1 MAKTTVFSWKITDT
15 KYGYLWTEE
24 TDGPCITDRIID
36 SARLEQIVGE
46 IANWDETTYATNFN
60 ILSNLIHTN
69 FGTYIKGSYTDY
81 YNGSGIDRYIML
93 TGKDGANSNGQGNSE
108 INEEVL
114 NKIKTFITSQVTTA
128 KESIK
133 TEINDLKAETNQK
146 IEVLNT
152 SVNEKIDSTKTE
164 LAESTTT
171 IIDGR
176 MEEISNSVR
185 DNVLEKLETDVPVSS
200 LQELVNGTKMH
211 ELESFVNEKTQASAN
226 MVENIRGDVNSQN
239 ERLNSLS
246 SNMEEELRATNS
258 RLDNIS
264 DEVATINNKVE
275 RVAANQSIKIET
287 ASEIV
292 SEQETNNLSKG
303 MVYGEEYDND
313 SVLETETIDNGDGT
327 FDIVSSIG
335 GDSYNIRIL
344 SYGNKLK
351 VGDNTVGLVLA
362 SNGMKYTDKSG
373 SSISIINGNIKLSNA
388 DGSGKLEIKKDGVY
402 INGKKQ

>member
-1 MAKTTVFSWKITDT
+1 MAKTTVISWKITDS

-36 SARLEQIVGE
+36 PARLEQIVGE
-46 IANWDETTYATNFN
+46 ISNWDETTYASNFTT
-60 ILSNLIHTN
+60 LSNLIHSN
-69 FGTYIKGSYTDY
+69 FGTYIKGSYSDY

-108 INEEVL
+108 IGKETL
-114 NKIKTFITSQVTTA
+114 DKIKTFITSQVTTA
-128 KESIK
+128 KESMK
-133 TEINDLKAETNQK
+133 AEINDLKAETNQK

-164 LAESTTT
+164 LVSSTTS
-171 IIDGR
+171 IIDGK
-176 MEEISNSVR
+176 MEEVSNNVR
-185 DNVLEKLETDVPVSS
+185 DNVLTKLENDVPVSS
-200 LQELVNGTKMH
+200 LQELVAGNKMR
-211 ELESFVNEKTQASAN
+211 ELETFVNEKTQASAN
-226 MVENIRGDVNSQN
+226 MVENIRNDVDSQN
-239 ERLNSLS
+239 NRLTSLT

-258 RLDNIS
+258 RLDTIT
-264 DEVATINNKVE
+264 DEVLLINDKVE
-275 RVAANQSIKIET
+275 RVAANKSIKIET
-287 ASEIV
+287 ANEVISE
-292 SEQETNNLSKG
+292 SENNFSKG
-303 MVYGEEYDND
+303 ISYEDDND
-313 SVLETETIDNGDGT
+313 ETVLETETIDNGDGT

-335 GDSYNIRIL
+335 SETYNIRIL

-351 VGDNTVGLVLA
+351 VGDDTIGLVLA
-362 SNGMKYTDKSG
+362 PNGIKYTDKSG